1 MAIITLSYDTADKKV
16 SCAVDGAEMEDMCY
30 FSLSRYEEGEAYLE
44 MVMEPK
50 KTNGVTT
57 YTRVVASENAKKYE
71 NTEAFSKD
79 KSLVKVAGI
88 TNIKDSV
95 AKWLGF
101 NK

>member
-1 MAIITLSYDTADKKV
+1 MALITLTYDTADKKV
-16 SCAVDGAEMEDMCY
+16 SCAVDGTEMPDMCY
-30 FSLSRYEEGEAYLE
+30 FSLSKYEEGEAYLE

-57 YTRVVASENAKKYE
+57 YTRVVASNNAKKYE

-79 KSLVKVAGI
+79 KTLVKISGF
-88 TNIKDSV
+88 TNIKESV